1 MKKIM
6 AILAASAVAL
16 TLMGCDL
23 LAAKAGSGESE
34 GTKTN
39 QTITVDATAEAEKK
53 LEKDY
58 RRFVK
63 QLGGSEKVAEITTTI
78 TFNDKDSILTIKD
91 SKGNVTASTK
101 IGYVFGMNKSWD
113 ATKDE
118 AVKDTADSKLRD
130 FYVFGF
136 DPNGKRAYVEHYSNI
151 NFKEEL
157 DTDES
162 AIGTCDEAIYGGG
175 SWAAVKEGTD
185 YTVED
190 GVYTL
195 VVSVKQSKKGTYEFF
210 LGDKSLGS
218 TKLTSKFVDDDG
230 YAIGGVGGYVNV
242 PKGGKA
248 VVNYAT
254 DKKSVTGT
262 FFADEE

>member
-16 TLMGCDL
+16 ALMGCDL
-23 LAAKAGSGESE
+23 LAAKAGEGESK
-34 GTKTN
+34 GTKSN
-39 QTITVDATAEAEKK
+39 QTITVDAKADAAKP
-53 LEKDY
+53 LDKDY

-63 QLGGSEKVAEITTTI
+63 QLGSSEKVAEITTTI
-78 TFNDKDSILTIKD
+78 TFNDTDSILTIKD
-91 SKGNVTASTK
+91 ASGKVTASTK
-101 IGYVFGMNKSWD
+101 IGYVFGMNKTWD

-118 AVKDTADSKLRD
+118 PTKDTTDSKLRD

-136 DPNGKRAYVEHYSNI
+136 DPNGKRAYVEHYSNV
-151 NFKEEL
+151 NFKDEL

-162 AIGTCDEAIYGGG
+162 AIGTCDEAVFGGG
-175 SWAAVKEGTD
+175 SWASVKEGTD

-190 GVYTL
+190 GKYTL
-195 VVSVKQSKKGTYEFF
+195 VVSVKQSPKGKYDFYLGGKKLGT
-210 LGDKSLGS
+210 SA
-218 TKLTSKFVDDDG
+218 LTSKYVDDDG

-242 PKGGKA
+242 PKGGLA
-248 VVNYAT
+248 VVTYTT
-254 DKKSVTGT
+254 DKESVTGK